1 MSEIHCH
8 NCGGFITDPGTVSY
22 RKPVDGT
29 VSKGPHSA
37 LCACIPS
44 VVYGPPPGYLA
55 WPGLQNLKGPSPME
69 RSRAAAWN

>member
-8 NCGGFITDPGTVSY
+8 TCGGLVTDPSTVSY
-22 RKPVDGT
+22 QAPSDAT
-29 VSKGPHSA
+29 PAGPHSA

-55 WPGLQNLKGPSPME
+55 WPGLANLPSLLGVQ
-69 RSRAAAWN
+69 RSKAAAWN